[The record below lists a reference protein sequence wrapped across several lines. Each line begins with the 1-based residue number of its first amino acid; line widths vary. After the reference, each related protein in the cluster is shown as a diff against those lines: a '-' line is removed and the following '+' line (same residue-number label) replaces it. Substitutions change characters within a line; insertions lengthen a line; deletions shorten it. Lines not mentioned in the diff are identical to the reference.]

1 MACLHSS
8 YIIRKDV
15 LVYIIPAGPTDEG
28 VHIFRQ
34 PGINGDEAMAHGVG
48 ELDAVGVQGL
58 AADEAART
66 AVEVVAGQGIAQ
78 VTAVNPDLMGP
89 SRVQD
94 DLEQAVVPTS
104 CEAGEI
110 GPGRLSV
117 EADTAGN
124 DAIGTSSDGGVYSCD
139 PRWVSSLTDG

>member
-15 LVYIIPAGPTDEG
+15 LVCIIPAGPLDEG

-48 ELDAVGVQGL
+48 ELEAVGVQGL

-78 VTAVNPDLMGP
+78 VTAVDPDLMGP

-117 EADTAGN
+117 EADTAGD

>member
-1 MACLHSS
+1 
-8 YIIRKDV
+8 
-15 LVYIIPAGPTDEG
+15 
-28 VHIFRQ
+28 
-34 PGINGDEAMAHGVG
+34 MAHGVG

-94 DLEQAVVPTS
+94 DLKQAVVPTR

-117 EADTAGN
+117 EADTAGD